1 MPRWEDCFRCLFD
14 CGLFTGPAKQEYQ
27 PADIKRHCKSSGSI
41 RGHVIRGL
49 YVHQLQMWLRLFPAE
64 QLLVLNHEEVR
75 E

>member
-27 PADIKRHCKSSGSI
+27 PADIKRHCKSSGST

-75 E
+75 V